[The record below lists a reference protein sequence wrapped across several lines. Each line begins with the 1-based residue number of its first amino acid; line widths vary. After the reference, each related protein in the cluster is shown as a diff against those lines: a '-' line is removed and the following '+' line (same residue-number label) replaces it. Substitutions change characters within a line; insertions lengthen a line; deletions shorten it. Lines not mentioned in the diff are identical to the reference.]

1 MPLVNPSVYVGY
13 IVQRARRAVKPRT
26 DVEVVIAD
34 ASTPTKRLW
43 TRSKWTGQNLGSD
56 PVRVQQDQDSPRVAG
71 LPRGCFESML

>member
-34 ASTPTKRLW
+34 ASIPT
-43 TRSKWTGQNLGSD
+43 SKFCVMSQCSQLLQVV
-56 PVRVQQDQDSPRVAG
+56 PV
-71 LPRGCFESML
+71 